1 MVFSRYRHDITEIL
15 LKVVIDKKKKKK
27 KKADIKIKLIHKKI
41 KQIMESMLSKYYF
54 NKEDHYELTSLET
67 INVLFSNQRLIGDIS
82 TNQQMITWSNY
93 Q

>member
-15 LKVVIDKKKKKK
+15 LKVVIDKK